1 MRILLYFGMEFDN
14 KHPDQSLCN
23 FISFLLNETLFGY
36 HLLIRR
42 HA

>member
-1 MRILLYFGMEFDN
+1 MRILLYFGMEFVK
-14 KHPDQSLCN
+14 KHQDQAISNL
-23 FISFLLNETLFGY
+23 ISFLLNETLFGY

>member
-1 MRILLYFGMEFDN
+1 MRILLYFGMEFDK
-14 KHPDQSLCN
+14 KHPDQSISN
-23 FISFLLNETLFGY
+23 FISFLQYETLFGY